1 MGQRAEEKN
10 RKNEQ
15 ETRTARQT
23 DQRLWPERVR
33 PEENQG
39 ERSPQYVARVGGG
52 EVPCDRRAQRREP
65 IGPRRVGPMRKNAR
79 NLPGGDDHGHVDAD
93 LVVPIVEG
101 NRAQRV
107 QALDDDPKERP
118 TDQGIVSTLRALSH
132 SLDANQA
139 HGTVGTNVV
148 VMIGWPWP
156 SCLSASIPIGGVG
169 QLICAKEIQKEGKI
183 VRLSH
188 SSTCSRKSARTLFLS
203 RRKPQRKSFCGRR
216 K

>member
-33 PEENQG
+33 RRRTR
-39 ERSPQYVARVGGG
+39 ERDHLSTLRGLAGGRFLAT
-52 EVPCDRRAQRREP
+52 DAQRREP